1 MNLSLLIIVP
11 LLTALLIL
19 LSKQLA
25 QIRVIGLVGSLAQ
38 LGAASWLLKLY
49 MDQRAAGNTATH
61 LFETNTTWFKAL
73 NINYHIGI
81 DGIALAM
88 ILLTSLIVVA
98 GILVSWTMEK
108 LSKEYFFLLV
118 LLSMGA
124 YGFFIS
130 LDLFTL
136 FFFLEVAVIPKFLL
150 IGIWGSGKKENS
162 AMKLALMLMAGS
174 ALVFVGLM
182 GIYYNTH
189 TFDMVE
195 IGKMGIS

>member
-1 MNLSLLIIVP
+1 MNLSLLILLP

-19 LSKQLA
+19 LSKNLA
-25 QIRVIGLVGSLAQ
+25 QIRVIGLAGSLAQ
-38 LGAASWLLKLY
+38 LGAAGWLLKLF
-49 MDQRAAGNTATH
+49 MDQRAAGNTATY
-61 LFETNTTWFKAL
+61 LFETNTVWFKAL

-88 ILLTSLIVVA
+88 ILLSALVVVA

-136 FFFLEVAVIPKFLL
+136 FFFLEGAVIPKFLL

-162 AMKLALMLMAGS
+162 AMKLALMLMAGYT
-174 ALVFVGLM
+174 FHHRR
-182 GIYYNTH
+182 NFPTKH
-189 TFDMVE
+189 T
-195 IGKMGIS
+195 